1 MQHMHVFQVAPLVL
15 SRVVVSRVVLS
26 SNLTPCWESKKM
38 NPTVLLSLYFIR
50 IGQSFVLRFPNTF
63 FGFKAYDGPLSTTT
77 NVLHYNTDSPP
88 CAGRTSKGDGY
99 GLSATAKST
108 TTKKKSKQ
116 SSLNSPA
123 ISLKGFGGYAGV
135 GGGSRGR
142 TSSPDSVQVY
152 PPYELDRSQEAL
164 AFYDYVEKSCI
175 GIPNFKRVALA
186 YFPMDSTGDK
196 EESTKMRGVVAL
208 RPIKKGEVIIQIP

>member
-1 MQHMHVFQVAPLVL
+1 
-15 SRVVVSRVVLS
+15 
-26 SNLTPCWESKKM
+26 M
-38 NPTVLLSLYFIR
+38 NPTVLLSLCFIR

-63 FGFKAYDGPLSTTT
+63 FGFPAYGPLSSAT
-77 NVLHYNTDSPP
+77 NFLHYNTDSPP
-88 CAGRTSKGDGY
+88 CAARTSKGEGY

-123 ISLKGFGGYAGV
+123 ISLKGFGGYAAV
-135 GGGSRGR
+135 SGSRGR
-142 TSSPDSVQVY
+142 TSSTDSVQVY

-164 AFYDYVEKSCI
+164 AFYDYVEKSCT

-186 YFPMDSTGDK
+186 YFPMDSTGDN
-196 EESTKMRGVVAL
+196 EEPTKMRGVVAL